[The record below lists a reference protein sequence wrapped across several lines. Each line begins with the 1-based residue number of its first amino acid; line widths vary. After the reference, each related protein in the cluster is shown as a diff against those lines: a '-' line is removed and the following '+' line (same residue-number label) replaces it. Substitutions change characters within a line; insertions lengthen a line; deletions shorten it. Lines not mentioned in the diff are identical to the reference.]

1 MNNFDSVRVG
11 CLATTNADG
20 SPRATPLHFVLTDT
34 QLVWLSPETAVHS
47 QNISRDPHVSF
58 TMWKSPTIAL
68 RIDGIARVASGD
80 EALVLTRTF
89 RKKLGDLPK
98 LPGASVYAVARKVA
112 YSTTCDG
119 RILIESTAPS
129 TV

>member
-20 SPRATPLHFVLTDT
+20 SPRATPLHFALTDT
-34 QLVWLSPETAVHS
+34 QLIWLSPETAVHS

-58 TMWKSPTIAL
+58 TMWESPTIAL

-80 EALVLTRTF
+80 EARALTHAF
-89 RKKLGDLPK
+89 RKKLGDSPK
-98 LPGASVYAVARKVA
+98 LPGAFVYAVDRVK
-112 YSTTCDG
+112 
-119 RILIESTAPS
+119 
-129 TV
+129 

>member
-34 QLVWLSPETAVHS
+34 QLVWLSSETAVHS
-47 QNISRDPHVSF
+47 QNISRDPRVSF

-68 RIDGIARVASGD
+68 RIDGTARVASGD
-80 EALVLTRTF
+80 EARALTRAF
-89 RKKLGDLPK
+89 RKKLGDSPK
-98 LPGASVYAVARKVA
+98 LPGAFVYAVDRVK
-112 YSTTCDG
+112 
-119 RILIESTAPS
+119 
-129 TV
+129 

>member
-47 QNISRDPHVSF
+47 QNISRDPRVSF

-68 RIDGIARVASGD
+68 RIDGTARVASGD
-80 EALVLTRTF
+80 EARALTRAF
-89 RKKLGDLPK
+89 REKLGNSPK
-98 LPGASVYAVARKVA
+98 LPGAFVYAVDRVK
-112 YSTTCDG
+112 
-119 RILIESTAPS
+119 
-129 TV
+129 